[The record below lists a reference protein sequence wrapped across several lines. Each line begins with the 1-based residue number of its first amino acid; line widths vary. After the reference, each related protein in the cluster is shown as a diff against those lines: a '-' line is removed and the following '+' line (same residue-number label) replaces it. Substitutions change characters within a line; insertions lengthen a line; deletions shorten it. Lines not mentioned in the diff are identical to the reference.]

1 MVITSGQ
8 GCDGGV
14 LMEEASMIRFL
25 LLLLLVIGLG
35 YGLQRGWLRIDWQRM
50 DQDLNLPFQR

>member
-1 MVITSGQ
+1 
-8 GCDGGV
+8 
-14 LMEEASMIRFL
+14 MEEASMIRFL